1 MSQVNN
7 EQTPIIIAAIDQSE
21 MLESVVARAQHLAT
35 CLKGTLIVLHV
46 VTEKMESLANASY
59 GDFVLGSVDESI
71 MDVEDAVRNK
81 LALRLESVG
90 VKRST
95 LELIGGAPAKAV
107 QEQLKLRDASML
119 VVGQPK
125 SRLGSVATSMAKH
138 AACDVYIVRD
148 YAS

>member
-1 MSQVNN
+1 M
-7 EQTPIIIAAIDQSE
+7 AAIDQSE
-21 MLESVVARAQHLAT
+21 MLEMVVERAQQLAT

-59 GDFVLGSVDESI
+59 GDLILGSVDQTI
-71 MDVEDAVRNK
+71 MEAEDAVRNEIGR
-81 LALRLESVG
+81 RLESVG
-90 VKRST
+90 VKSSV

-107 QEQLKLRDASML
+107 QEQLKQRNAVML

-138 AACDVYIVRD
+138 AACDVYIVR
-148 YAS
+148 YHE